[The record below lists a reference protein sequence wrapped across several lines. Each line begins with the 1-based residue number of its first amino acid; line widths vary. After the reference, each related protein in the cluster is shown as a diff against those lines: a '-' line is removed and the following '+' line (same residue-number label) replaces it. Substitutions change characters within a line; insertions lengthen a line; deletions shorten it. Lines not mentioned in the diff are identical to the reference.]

1 MWGGPPEQTL
11 QIQTMYEGNRVGVVI
26 PAYNEEG
33 LVGEV
38 IDAVPT
44 FVDRVYVVD
53 DRSTDGTWREIRD
66 RAERAN
72 RATVAD
78 ERSTAE
84 WSVAERSLADGGVA
98 ASGRVVPIRHEENRG
113 VGGAIKTGYRRAHE
127 EEMDVTAVVAGDGQ
141 MDTDLLDRLL
151 DPIVAGEADYAKG
164 TRLLDSEFREEMPRF
179 RLFGNRLLTLLTQVA
194 SGYWRTTDP
203 QNGYTAI
210 SYRALGRLDFED
222 LYDDYGFANELLVR
236 LNCHE
241 MRVADVGVPAIYGDE
256 ESSIR
261 YRTFVPKLSWLLLSS
276 FCHRLR
282 VQFESGARTPAVG
295 YLAGA
300 LGLLGS
306 FLAGLLGKS
315 KTAANLGIGGTLA
328 LGLAIYRDRDSN
340 DGLETRVTADDDS
353 EAGEASA
360 MDDRSATYE
369 VSTTDEVSATDEASE
384 TDAR

>member
-1 MWGGPPEQTL
+1 
-11 QIQTMYEGNRVGVVI
+11 MYEGNRVGVVI
-26 PAYNEEG
+26 PAYNEERF
-33 LVGEV
+33 VGEV

-66 RAERAN
+66 CAERAN
-72 RATVAD
+72 RATAAD
-78 ERSTAE
+78 EQSTVE
-84 WSVAERSLADGGVA
+84 WSAVERSLADGGVA

-179 RLFGNRLLTLLTQVA
+179 RLFGNQLLTLLTQVA

-210 SYRALGRLDFED
+210 SYRALDRLDFDD

-241 MRVADVGVPAIYGDE
+241 MRVADVGIPAIYGDE
-256 ESSIR
+256 ESTIR
-261 YRTFVPKLSWLLLSS
+261 YRTFVPKLSWLLLSG

-306 FLAGLLGKS
+306 LLAALLERS
-315 KTAANLGIGGTLA
+315 RTTANLGIGGTLA

-340 DGLETRVTADDDS
+340 GGLETRVTADDDS
-353 EAGEASA
+353 EGGEASA
-360 MDDRSATYE
+360 IGDK
-369 VSTTDEVSATDEASE
+369 STTDEMSATDEASE